1 MGQVK
6 KFIEDIKEAISEFL
20 EETVDS
26 YVFYRNGGVF
36 CISLECLPKDSICV
50 EKIFLLSINIFIEGD
65 KNLIVNHIEFPVLG
79 EKTENIRL
87 TLEDARKFIVE
98 RLGIRKL
105 KFIFE
110 NLK

>member
-6 KFIEDIKEAISEFL
+6 KFIEDIKETISEFL
-20 EETVDS
+20 GETVDS
-26 YVFYRNGGVF
+26 YVFYRYDGVF
-36 CISLECLPKDSICV
+36 CVSLECLPKDSICV
-50 EKIFLLSINIFIEGD
+50 EKISLLNINISIEGD
-65 KNLIVNHIEFPVLG
+65 KNLIINHIEFPILE

-87 TLEDARKFIVE
+87 TLEDAKKFIVE
-98 RLGIRKL
+98 KLGIRKL